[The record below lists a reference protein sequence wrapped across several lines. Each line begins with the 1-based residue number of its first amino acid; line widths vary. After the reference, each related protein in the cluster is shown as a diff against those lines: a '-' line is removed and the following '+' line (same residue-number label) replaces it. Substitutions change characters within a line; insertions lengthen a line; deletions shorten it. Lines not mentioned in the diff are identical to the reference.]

1 MKKFLQLSFMLMFA
15 FTFSESWAQERTVSG
30 KVTSIEDGSSLPGVN
45 VVLKGTTAGTVTD
58 IDGNFSLSV
67 PSDGST
73 LVFSF
78 IGLATE
84 EISIGSRSV
93 VDVQMSPDV
102 KQLSEIV
109 VTGQGLGT
117 EKKRLSTTVET
128 ITAKQLESVPN
139 LRIDQV
145 LQSQL
150 PSSQIKMSSG
160 QPGTSSVI
168 RTRGVVSANGA
179 TTPVIYIDG
188 VRVDNRSLG
197 NGNAVGTNA
206 TGGASS
212 SALSDL
218 PIESIERIEVI
229 KGGAAATLYGSDAA
243 NGVIQIFTKKGTSG
257 KATFNF
263 ETQQGIMKGTEDYLK
278 YDKTADFLFEPGH
291 IQSYRMGV
299 NGGTDKI
306 TYDFSGGVYRDEG
319 FRLGNEDTRYNLRTG
334 LSAEL
339 NEKMKYSGTFSVNS
353 QVYTRDLNANFGGP
367 FGDLESNLLGVLDD
381 LSEDELQAVEQQV
394 VNRVETFNNKITTRR
409 FQTSQSLTYTPTQEI
424 TIFGNVGVDS
434 RFSRDKLIVT
444 NAYDIASG
452 GTGVGAGQINV
463 GERNFFSITG
473 AINGQYQKSFG
484 DFSLVG
490 LVGFQFFNDRDERVT
505 YIGNDVVEGSLSIN
519 NSAEQNA
526 EDLLLSVANYG
537 YYANANIGFRDKV
550 FLEAGVRV
558 DQNSAF
564 GDLVDP
570 QIFPKVGI
578 AYSLTE
584 EGFMDNF
591 SNVITQIKIR
601 ANYGEAGNFPTPF
614 ANNTTFTSV
623 PYLGSNAYTQGAA
636 GDPNL
641 TVERS
646 KTIELGTD
654 LSFIEGRINFD
665 FTYYNTNTEDA
676 IFNAPFSSSFGIAN
690 QQRNLGKIENEG
702 IELAGVFDII
712 RSEKFDM
719 TLNASWNTNTNI
731 VADNGGVAPFN
742 LYGFAFLGVFVDQE
756 EPVGFLRGSAASL
769 DENGGVVVET
779 NQSLGQVT
787 PKGFGSFGLNLTYNR
802 RWNFTMTGD
811 YQYGSDIVNVNEV
824 LSYGFTNA
832 GSNLVAPEFEGQP
845 FFNIA
850 NLFVQSGDY
859 VKIRNISVS
868 YDLPVK
874 QIFGGNVFNG
884 ASITLSATNP
894 FNFVPESN
902 GVRIDP
908 EVSGATPGNV
918 NGFSGVDLGGYNY
931 ATESAPRI
939 YMASLRLKF

>member
-1 MKKFLQLSFMLMFA
+1 MKKELLLCFTLILA
-15 FTFSESWAQERTVSG
+15 FTFSESWGQERAISG
-30 KVTSIEDGSSLPGVN
+30 KVTSIDDGSTLPGVN
-45 VVLKGTTAGTVTD
+45 VVLKGTTKGTVTD
-58 IDGNFSLSV
+58 IEGNYKLSV

-84 EISIGSRSV
+84 EVIVGARSIM
-93 VDVQMSPDV
+93 DLQMSADV
-102 KQLSEIV
+102 TQLSEIV
-109 VTGQGLGT
+109 ITGQGLGT

-150 PSSQIKMSSG
+150 PSSQIKLSSG

-197 NGNAVGTNA
+197 SGNAVGTNG
-206 TGGASS
+206 TGGAAS

-243 NGVIQIFTKKGTSG
+243 NGVIQIFTKKGAAG

-263 ETQQGIMKGTEDYLK
+263 ETQQGVMQGTEDYLK
-278 YDKTADFLFEPGH
+278 YDKTADFLFKPGH
-291 IQSYRMGV
+291 IQSYRIGV
-299 NGGTDKI
+299 NGGNEKA
-306 TYDFSGGVYRDEG
+306 TYNFSGGVYHDEG
-319 FRLGNEDTRYNLRTG
+319 FRLGNDNTRYNLRTG
-334 LSAEL
+334 VAATL
-339 NEKMKYSGTFSVNS
+339 NDKIKYSGTFSVNS
-353 QVYTRDLNANFGGP
+353 QVVSRDLNANFGGP
-367 FGDLESNLLGVLDD
+367 FGDLESNILGVLDD
-381 LSEDELQAVEQQV
+381 LTDVELDAVKTQV
-394 VNRVETFNNKITTRR
+394 VNRVETFNNKIVSRR
-409 FQTSQSLTYTPTQEI
+409 FQTSQSLTYNPMEGLTV
-424 TIFGNVGVDS
+424 FGTVGLDS
-434 RFSRDKLIVT
+434 RFSRDKQINT
-444 NAYDIASG
+444 NAFDIASG
-452 GTGVGAGQINV
+452 GTGVGQGLINV

-473 AINGQYQKSFG
+473 TMNGQYKKNFG
-484 DFSLVG
+484 DLSLVG
-490 LVGFQFFNDRDERVT
+490 LVGFQFFNDRDERVS
-505 YIGNDVVEGSLSIN
+505 YSGNDVVEGSLSIN
-519 NSAEQNA
+519 NSATQNA
-526 EDLLLSVANYG
+526 TDLLLSVANYG
-537 YYANANIGFRDKV
+537 YYANANIGFKDKV

-570 QIFPKVGI
+570 QIFPKIGI
-578 AYSLTE
+578 AYTLTE
-584 EGFMDNF
+584 ESFME
-591 SNVITQIKIR
+591 NVSDVVSQIKLR

-614 ANNTTFTSV
+614 VNNTTFNSV
-623 PYLGSNAYTQGAA
+623 PFLGSNAYTQGAA

-654 LSFIEGRINFD
+654 LSFIQNRINFD

-676 IFNAPFSSSFGIAN
+676 IFNAPFSTSFGIGN

-712 RSEKFDM
+712 RSEKVDL

-742 LYGFAFLGVFVDQE
+742 LYGFAFLGVFVDKD

-769 DENGGVVVET
+769 DENGSVVVET
-779 NQSLGQVT
+779 NQALGQVT
-787 PKGFGSFGLNLTYNR
+787 PKAFGSFGLNLNYNR
-802 RWNFTMTGD
+802 RWTFVLTGD
-811 YQYGSDIVNVNEV
+811 YQYGSEIVNVNEV

-832 GSNLVAPEFEGQP
+832 GSNLVTTEFEGQP

-859 VKIRNISVS
+859 LKIRNISVA
-868 YDLPVK
+868 YDIPV
-874 QIFGGNVFNG
+874 QQVFGGKVFNG

-894 FNFVPESN
+894 FNFVSESN
-902 GVRIDP
+902 GVKVDP
-908 EVSGATPGNV
+908 EVSGATPGNTT
-918 NGFSGVDLGGYNY
+918 GFSGVDLGGYNY